1 MQSQQAS
8 ASIWKTGERGLIT
21 KTYSFHMTQNT
32 TNKILTFEIKAASS
46 TGLNQKLKQGVVE
59 SLDALS
65 GCTVSAE
72 EVARSKMPAKLPCIT
87 RAQTCVELVI
97 DPMLS
102 LCLPGYVWSKEDCLS
117 DSRLQE

>member
-1 MQSQQAS
+1 VQSQQAS
-8 ASIWKTGERGLIT
+8 ASIWKTGRGLIT

-32 TNKILTFEIKAASS
+32 TNKILTFEIKAALL
-46 TGLNQKLKQGVVE
+46 TGLNQKLKQGVVR
-59 SLDALS
+59 SLDAS
-65 GCTVSAE
+65 SCTVSAE
-72 EVARSKMPAKLPCIT
+72 EVAHSKMPAKLPCIT

-102 LCLPGYVWSKEDCLS
+102 LCLPGYVWSKEDRLS